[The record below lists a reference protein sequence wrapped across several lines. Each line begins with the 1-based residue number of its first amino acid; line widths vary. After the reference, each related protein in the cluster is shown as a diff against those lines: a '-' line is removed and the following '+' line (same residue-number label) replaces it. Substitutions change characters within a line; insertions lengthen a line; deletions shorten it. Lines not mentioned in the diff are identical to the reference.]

1 MKKVA
6 LIVLLISL
14 LTLPAMAGTD
24 YNICFS
30 RIDSDYDGEVT
41 KAEFESAF
49 PGGDT
54 AVFAAADTDGSGAVN
69 HDEWEAYKSSQ
80 GFEEGE
86 NHG

>member
-1 MKKVA
+1 MKKCA
-6 LIVLLISL
+6 FLLLMLSL

-24 YNICFS
+24 YNMCFTK
-30 RIDSDYDGEVT
+30 IDSDYNDEMS

-49 PGGDT
+49 PDGDT
-54 AVFAAADTDGSGAVN
+54 AIFAAADADGSGSVA
-69 HDEWEAYKSSQ
+69 HDEWEEWKASQ